1 MKIILLILIF
11 AKTSCQE
18 DKLVKFI
25 LAGSASGVLAGC
37 IYGSTILIDE
47 SASYTFS
54 KIKLL
59 SESQKNYLQK
69 SLVLAGTFGLSK
81 ALGFSN
87 EGATVIAGSG
97 LVANLIA
104 SKLKH
109 LKNKHYNIE
118 AYASAATA
126 GLITTGSIY
135 ESLSSKSSPLLKNR
149 S

>member
-18 DKLVKFI
+18 DKVVKFI
-25 LAGSASGVLAGC
+25 LASSTGGILAGG
-37 IYGSTILIDE
+37 IYGSIVLLDE
-47 SASYTFS
+47 SANYTVS

-59 SESQKNYLQK
+59 SDAQKFYLKK
-69 SLVLAGTFGLSK
+69 SLIAAGTFGLSK
-81 ALGFSN
+81 VLGFSN
-87 EGATVIAGSG
+87 EGAAGIATTGV
-97 LVANLIA
+97 LANLIV
-104 SKLKH
+104 SR
-109 LKNKHYNIE
+109 LKNLKSKDCNVE

-135 ESLSSKSSPLLKNR
+135 GSLSSNSSPLLKNR